1 VTREIVS
8 GLPAETATALEAMRY
23 GPYVVGASLEV
34 VEPLGHCDH
43 VPLVHGDAATH
54 LEPGMSC
61 GAPGGTG

>member
-23 GPYVVGASLEV
+23 GPYV